1 MSLPLPHRGPS
12 QWTKWSVAL
21 VAIDAFLLLFPPF
34 HWLAGSN
41 GPLGSIGYFVGAGLA
56 VMASLFLMVRLDEK
70 SGEQ

>member
-1 MSLPLPHRGPS
+1 M
-12 QWTKWSVAL
+12 AL

-70 SGEQ
+70 AGEQ